1 MKRIAHITALFW
13 MLSALSASAS
23 AQEMARVAAQGES
36 GDVLK
41 LYRPIDLPLRDKTIE
56 NIVAIPSDDPAVPTH
71 VEVTLPDLGLVT
83 LELTSVSIRTADY
96 QLLVQRSDG
105 KLEPVEPGPE
115 STYTGRV
122 LEHPGSVVAASIERV
137 NLFAMIRLESGATYW
152 VQPLW
157 TAAQAMNLNYFP
169 CPSNHL
175 VYRDSDTV
183 CAGGCSQ
190 PDVDPPIGH
199 NGDNPTPHGGCG
211 TDELPC
217 IAELAIDVDFEYFQ
231 ARGSSNFAVQ
241 DRVSAIINVVNH
253 QYQRDVHLTH
263 RLQAIVIRSAE
274 PDPYTAA
281 GATDLLN
288 QVKAEWVA
296 NGGTIPR
303 DLVQLFSGRDL
314 TGSDTGAAFDAAVC
328 NDEFHY
334 SLVQSDFSPLFACV
348 TDNSAH
354 FLGHLWGATH
364 CACPSSTMN
373 AALSCA
379 NTFGGAG
386 STTIAEIGNFVE
398 SAACLSSEGFAP
410 PNDRCDHATVVTT
423 SGTYVGTN
431 VGASNDGGTFACG
444 TPGAGVRDIYWTFT
458 PTAGGPVSVSTCG
471 TTFDTI
477 LSVHSGCPATPSNVV
492 NCNDDCF
499 FGVGAP
505 CPFTIQS
512 CFTFNATANTTYY
525 ARASGFTAANVGSIN
540 FNITLPA
547 GPACAGDLECDDD
560 RDAADI
566 PHFVQA
572 LIDPAGY
579 TGSHACLIE
588 RANLNGDGTIDG
600 RDVAAFAALLI
611 GGSCP

>member
-1 MKRIAHITALFW
+1 MIRIARNISLFVV
-13 MLSALSASAS
+13 LSGLSASAF
-23 AQEMARVAAQGES
+23 AQELVRIAPQGAS
-36 GDVLK
+36 GSVLK
-41 LYRPIDLPLRDKTIE
+41 SYHPIDLPLRERVLEDIL
-56 NIVAIPSDDPAVPTH
+56 AIPSDDPAVPTR
-71 VEVTLPDLGLVT
+71 VDVTLPDLGLVT
-83 LELTSVSIRTADY
+83 LELTPVSIRTADY
-96 QLLVQRSDG
+96 RLLVQQPDG
-105 KLEPVEPGPE
+105 SLEPVEPGSE

-137 NLFAMIRLESGATYW
+137 NLFAMIRFESGAEYW
-152 VQPLW
+152 IQPLW
-157 TAAQAMNLNYFP
+157 SAAQAMKLNYFP
-169 CPSNHL
+169 CPSIHL
-175 VYRDSDTV
+175 VYRGADTICTGV
-183 CAGGCSQ
+183 CSQ
-190 PDVDPPIGH
+190 PDVDPPAG
-199 NGDNPTPHGGCG
+199 NPGDNPTPHGGCG

-231 ARGSSNFAVQ
+231 ARGSSNFNVQ

-253 QYQRDVHLTH
+253 QFQRDVHLTH

-288 QVKAEWVA
+288 QVKTEWVA

-303 DLVQLFSGRDL
+303 DLVQLFTGRDL

-334 SLVQSDFSPLFACV
+334 SLVQSDFSPLFSCV

-364 CACPSSTMN
+364 CACPASTMN
-373 AALSCA
+373 PTLSCA
-379 NTFGGAG
+379 NTFGGTG
-386 STTIAEIGNFVE
+386 STSIAEIANFLE
-398 SAACLSSEGFAP
+398 SATCLSSEGFAP
-410 PNDRCDHATVVTT
+410 TNDRCDHATVVTT

-458 PTAGGPVSVSTCG
+458 PAASGPVSVSTCG

-477 LSVHSGCPATPSNVV
+477 LSVHSGCPATPANVV

-525 ARASGFTAANVGSIN
+525 ARAAGFTALNIGSIN

-547 GPACAGDLECDDD
+547 APLCAGDLDCDDD
-560 RDAADI
+560 RDPADI

-572 LIDPAGY
+572 LIDPAGF
-579 TGSHACLIE
+579 TASHACSIE
-588 RANLNGDGTIDG
+588 RANLNGDGTTDG

-611 GGSCP
+611 SGSCP